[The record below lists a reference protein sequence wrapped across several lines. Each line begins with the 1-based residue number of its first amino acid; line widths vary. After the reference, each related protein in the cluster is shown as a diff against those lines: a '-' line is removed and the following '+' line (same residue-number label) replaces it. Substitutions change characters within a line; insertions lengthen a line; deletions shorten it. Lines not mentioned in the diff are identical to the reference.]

1 MAMTPKEELIEAI
14 EQSPDELVRALLE
27 LLRVMQRQQS
37 PVEMTMPLQE
47 ETEPKAASRLHRKQG
62 ILVIETDKLD
72 ELDINTFISDVREE
86 RIQNQIGQFK
96 S

>member
-1 MAMTPKEELIEAI
+1 MAMTPKEELIQAI

-27 LLRVMQRQQS
+27 LLRVMQQQQS
-37 PVEMTMPLQE
+37 LEMTMPLQE

-62 ILVIETDKLD
+62 ILVIETDNLG
-72 ELDINTFISDVREE
+72 EFDINTFISDVREE